1 MAEYTPEAKK
11 MIDDHNRRVTRQ
23 IIQRNGAVMG
33 LIDRIVEVLPTY
45 RYHEHDGDWVIRRH
59 HDKGYEGIGSANG
72 EVEAKLICNRLN
84 NTVSTEQA
92 YNAIEQAIRDDD
104 DYAWTW
110 HCNISIQ
117 LQDEGGSHEQANR
130 AAARFM
136 QTAFG
141 VDVTTFDQ
149 WEAFDWAS
157 VPST

>member
-84 NTVSTEQA
+84 NTVSREQA
-92 YNAIEQAIRDDD
+92 YNAI
-104 DYAWTW
+104 
-110 HCNISIQ
+110 
-117 LQDEGGSHEQANR
+117 EQANR